1 MSSAEFP
8 PLFDEMV
15 AFPSLDD
22 LTIQYLGEHTT
33 CIWGSSVSSTSFCKL
48 NRLSIYTCNK
58 LESVIPVSMLNRLHN
73 LEYLNIEDCSRLR
86 NAFPPCI
93 ARDLIRLEYMWIH
106 YCGMMTEIIGGGDQQ
121 KEKEISDNEDH
132 DIIMFPNLTDLNLV
146 DLQNL
151 TGFRA
156 YQNWESNTCKVHLFF
171 SRLHL
176 YER

>member
-1 MSSAEFP
+1 
-8 PLFDEMV
+8 MV
-15 AFPSLDD
+15 AFPSLED
-22 LTIQYLGEHTT
+22 LIIQVLGEHTT
-33 CIWGSSVSSTSFCKL
+33 CIWGFSVSSTSFCKL
-48 NRLSIYTCNK
+48 KRLKVHCCSK

-73 LEYLNIEDCSRLR
+73 LEDLDISYCSRLR

-93 ARDLIRLEYMWIH
+93 ARDLIRLKYMRISS
-106 YCGMMTEIIGGGDQQ
+106 CEMMTEIIGGADQQ
-121 KEKEISDNEDH
+121 KEEEISDNEDH
-132 DIIMFPNLTDLNLV
+132 DIIVFPKLTRLNLF

-156 YQNWESNTCKVHLFF
+156 HQNWESNTCKVHLFF